1 MPGVV
6 VATPRT
12 LRPRQ
17 HAQSRATARDVKRPV
32 LQWGDGDGGLRPG
45 AHRHPAARRDDPAQP
60 DPNDRGARVPRGDRL
75 APPAHPLELLRVR
88 RARPRPR
95 QEPDARRAR
104 EGRPGRALVTQLR
117 RVDAGAVRHRRDRRD
132 PRQHQSRLPH
142 PRAGVRAQPVGMPL
156 DHRRARVQDVATT
169 WRWCPRSPRSALRWS
184 GRCSSGP
191 TSGTISPRATR
202 WCPTRRS
209 PSGATRCTPTTR
221 STSSTRRARPGSRRA
236 PRSRTATSSTTAT
249 SRPSCRASP
258 TRTGCASRCP
268 STTAS
273 GW

>member
-12 LRPRQ
+12 LGPP
-17 HAQSRATARDVKRPV
+17 TARRARRCARREATV

-45 AHRHPAARRDDPAQP
+45 AHRHPAARRDHPAQP
-60 DPNDRGARVPRGDRL
+60 DANDRGARVPRGDRL

-104 EGRPGRALVTQLR
+104 AGRPGRALVTQLR
-117 RVDAGAVRHRRDRRD
+117 RVDAGAVRHCRDRRD
-132 PRQHQSRLPH
+132 PRQHQPRLPH

-156 DHRRARVQDVATT
+156 DHRRPRVQDVAI
-169 WRWCPRSPRSALRWS
+169 RGDGVR
-184 GRCSSGP
+184 GRRGVP
-191 TSGTISPRATR
+191 GAGAGGVLLD
-202 WCPTRRS
+202 RRVE
-209 PSGATRCTPTTR
+209 PSHRGRRDGVRRGA
-221 STSSTRRARPGSRRA
+221 RRAARRA
-236 PRSRTATSSTTAT
+236 APR
-249 SRPSCRASP
+249 RPDQHPVHVGHDRVPQGRHAHAPQHPQQRLLHDRAAGLHP
-258 TRTGCASRCP
+258 PATGCASPCP

-273 GW
+273 AW